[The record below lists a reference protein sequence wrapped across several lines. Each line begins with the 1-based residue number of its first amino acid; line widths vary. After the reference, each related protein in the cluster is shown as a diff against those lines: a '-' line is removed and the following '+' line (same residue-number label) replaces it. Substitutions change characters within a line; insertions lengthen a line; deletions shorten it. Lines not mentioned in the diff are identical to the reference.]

1 MIKLIIDD
9 NETKRSSARRNE
21 IWLNKG
27 SSVFLG
33 CVFSTPYSIAY
44 YIIRGG
50 ILRVAWYFY
59 VLEGAMKNVGNEQN
73 GCLYYMLNHR
83 IMDLFSHYYFC
94 FFNFT
99 LRNTSYGPICASYR
113 CFKEYAKDK
122 NNTNENLSLKSSF
135 LKNSSLK
142 GKKKLK
148 FGFFCAAFLLL
159 FIFALFCILIQRRIL
174 RLHMTLFS
182 KIT

>member
-59 VLEGAMKNVGNEQN
+59 VLEGAMKNLGNE
-73 GCLYYMLNHR
+73 
-83 IMDLFSHYYFC
+83 
-94 FFNFT
+94 
-99 LRNTSYGPICASYR
+99 
-113 CFKEYAKDK
+113 
-122 NNTNENLSLKSSF
+122 
-135 LKNSSLK
+135 
-142 GKKKLK
+142 
-148 FGFFCAAFLLL
+148 
-159 FIFALFCILIQRRIL
+159 
-174 RLHMTLFS
+174 
-182 KIT
+182 

>member
-1 MIKLIIDD
+1 MCVFYSLFDSLRYNTQRYIASCVVFL
-9 NETKRSSARRNE
+9 RARRGDE
-21 IWLNKG
+21 K
-27 SSVFLG
+27 F
-33 CVFSTPYSIAY
+33 
-44 YIIRGG
+44 
-50 ILRVAWYFY
+50 
-59 VLEGAMKNVGNEQN
+59 EQF

-83 IMDLFSHYYFC
+83 IMDLLRHYYFC
-94 FFNFT
+94 FLNFT

-159 FIFALFCILIQRRIL
+159 FIFALFYILIQRRIL
-174 RLHMTLFS
+174 RLNMTLFS